1 MDPKNI
7 IKKYY
12 KENNKA
18 YRIILEHGEV
28 VAKKALEIA
37 NRTEGVDLKFIEEA
51 SLLHD
56 IGVFLTDVPNIDCF
70 GEEPYI
76 SHGVLGR
83 SILEKEGLPKHALVC
98 ERHLGVGI
106 TKEEIIESN
115 LPLPERDMIPLSK
128 EEEIISIADNFFSKS
143 NKNLS
148 REESMKE
155 IEESIIKYDYNGKK
169 IKKWREWVKKYK
181 L

>member
-12 KENNKA
+12 KEGDKA
-18 YRIILEHGEV
+18 YKIILEHGEV

-37 NRTEGVDLKFIEEA
+37 KRTEGVDLKFIEEA

-56 IGVFLTDVPNIDCF
+56 IGVFLTNAPNIGCF

-83 SILEKEGLPKHALVC
+83 SILEKEGLSRHALVC

-106 TKEEIIESN
+106 TKEEIIENN

-155 IEESIIKYDYNGKK
+155 IEEGIMKYDYNGEK